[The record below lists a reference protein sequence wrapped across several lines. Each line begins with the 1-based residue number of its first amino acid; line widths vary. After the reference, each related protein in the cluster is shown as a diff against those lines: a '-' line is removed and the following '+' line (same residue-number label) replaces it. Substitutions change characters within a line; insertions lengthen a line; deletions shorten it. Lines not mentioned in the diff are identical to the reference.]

1 MTIRRTSRS
10 TSPPTMP
17 KSTPHTPKP
26 PSPVN
31 VSHFPTNG
39 WLSNTRPT
47 GCVVP
52 GRLGLTIGFETYYIH
67 DERVLCTRAFS
78 VAATTTTIDDGAS
91 PPGSTELDDESGH
104 NCKMSGEQYKLFA
117 RLVLGLSDSTW
128 ALSRTESA
136 FRNLIIQ
143 DLDAVMY
150 YWDTDTYTMDG
161 RPMTYHNDKWDMA
174 RTLAR
179 LTLLLTGADACTPNI
194 ISAVWGADDDA
205 RIALGGPRGDLS
217 LIRRRLLT
225 LSKVAMNMIHI
236 WMTDPV
242 MNFFAIDSPSFQ
254 RLPPTVQ
261 QLLLHAS
268 DAKIYAREPVP
279 PGTAFT
285 QILTKNLREY
295 TYPDTR
301 PFEEKAI
308 RWYRELL
315 LHPNKADDM
324 TGFDNGI
331 LIAYGMCP
339 PCPLQHFYQMA
350 PETQPTHFMR
360 GTAAEIWGT
369 DTHET
374 MYTTA
379 ADWDTDDFTPTEDNY
394 WVFDD

>member
-1 MTIRRTSRS
+1 
-10 TSPPTMP
+10 MP
-17 KSTPHTPKP
+17 KSNSRTPKP
-26 PSPVN
+26 PSPVT

-47 GCVVP
+47 ACIVY
-52 GRLGLTIGFETYYIH
+52 GRNGLIIGFEDYYIH
-67 DERVLCTRAFS
+67 EERVLCTRAFS
-78 VAATTTTIDDGAS
+78 GAAVATTIDDGAS

-104 NCKMSGEQYKLFA
+104 NCKMSNEHYKTFA
-117 RLVLGLSDSTW
+117 RLVLGIDDNTW
-128 ALSRTESA
+128 ALCRTEFA

-150 YWDTDTYTMDG
+150 YWDTDNYTMDG
-161 RPMTYHNDKWDMA
+161 RPMSYRNDQWDMA

-179 LTLLLTGADACTPNI
+179 LTLLLTGADACTPTI
-194 ISAVWGADDDA
+194 IDEVWGADDDA

-217 LIRRRLLT
+217 LIRRRILT
-225 LSKVAMNMIHI
+225 LSKVAMNMVHI
-236 WMTDPV
+236 WMTDPA
-242 MNFFAIDSPSFQ
+242 MNFFAPDSPSFQ

-261 QLLLHAS
+261 QLLLHAR
-268 DAKIYAREPVP
+268 DAKVYAREPVP
-279 PGTAFT
+279 SGKDFT
-285 QILTKNLREY
+285 QILTNNLRGY
-295 TYPDTR
+295 TYPDTLQ
-301 PFEEKAI
+301 FEEKAI

-315 LHPNKADDM
+315 LHPGKADDM

-339 PCPLQHFYQMA
+339 PCPLQQFYQMA
-350 PETQPTHFMR
+350 PEDQPTHFMR

-379 ADWDTDDFTPTEDNY
+379 ADWDTDDLTTTEDNF
-394 WVFDD
+394 WNDDE